1 MFNGDGACDANR
13 DDEVFSWKHL
23 MKVMRIARSVM
34 SKFKGGENGDVYE
47 DDRHVIIWMMA
58 VMADDY

>member
-47 DDRHVIIWMMA
+47 DDRCM
-58 VMADDY
+58 